1 MDGITAWILSQA
13 YTKATAEQFGAV
25 KGAPCTIAGT
35 RKDASGNTVFTLS
48 WKNDAGVVKTTD
60 ITVTRGADGVSITK
74 VEVNEENHLV
84 VTYSDGSE
92 LDAGLINTTE
102 GLDEDLTA
110 TVAIGTVTSGKKYV
124 KGTSLESIIRDILI
138 KVEAPAVV
146 LTLDP
151 SKTVY
156 DVVSETI
163 TGITLKANVTKKTY
177 DVKKLSFYLDDVLIE
192 SRDITSGGMNNFAY
206 TPATP
211 IKKTSVFKAV
221 VSDVENNSS
230 NSSVKVSF
238 VGKTYYGY
246 VEPTI
251 GEPTEAQIKALQ
263 NFTLKTVKG
272 FAYEGITFDYN
283 KIVYVYPKEF
293 GALTSIKDLENNI
306 NYTNSFTKTEI
317 KVDDIDYYCYIQN
330 NASKLSGFLTI
341 CQQHTDIQESPEIK
355 HT

>member
-1 MDGITAWILSQA
+1 MDGIIAWILSQA

-25 KGAPCTIAGT
+25 KGAPCTVAGT

-138 KVEAPAVV
+138 KVEALAVV

-211 IKKTSVFKAV
+211 IKKTSTFKAV

-238 VGKTYYGY
+238 VGNSYYGII
-246 VEPTI
+246 EPDI
-251 GEPTEAQIKALQ
+251 GEPTESQIKAL
-263 NFTLKTVKG
+263 NKSLKLVKG
-272 FAYEGITFDYN
+272 YVYENITCDYN
-283 KIVYVYPKEF
+283 KVVYAYPKEF
-293 GALTSIKDLENNI
+293 GELSSIRDVKNNVP
-306 NYTNSFTKTEI
+306 YTQSFTRTSLKI
-317 KVDDIDYYCYIQN
+317 DDIDYYCYT
-330 NASKLSGFLTI
+330 LTEP
-341 CQQHTDIQESPEIK
+341 TGADGVEL
-355 HT
+355 TFA

>member
-25 KGAPCTIAGT
+25 KGAPCTVAGT

-60 ITVTRGADGVSITK
+60 ITVTRGADGVGIKSIAIDDDA
-74 VEVNEENHLV
+74 HLII
-84 VTYSDGSE
+84 TYTDDSTE
-92 LDAGLINTTE
+92 DAGQIKLENKI
-102 GLDEDLTA
+102 GVDLRF
-110 TVAIGTVTSGKKYV
+110 TVDVGGVKAGSFFPKNTVTNDEMWQKIS
-124 KGTSLESIIRDILI
+124 T

-238 VGKTYYGY
+238 VGNSYYG
-246 VEPTI
+246 VIEPDI
-251 GEPTEAQIKALQ
+251 GEPTESQIKAL
-263 NFTLKTVKG
+263 NKSLKLVKG
-272 FAYEGITFDYN
+272 YVYENITCAYN
-283 KIVYVYPKEF
+283 KVVYAYPKEF
-293 GALTSIKDLENNI
+293 GELSSIRDVKNNVP
-306 NYTNSFTKTEI
+306 YTQSFTRTSLKI
-317 KVDDIDYYCYIQN
+317 DGIDYYCYT
-330 NASKLSGFLTI
+330 LTEP
-341 CQQHTDIQESPEIK
+341 TGADGVEL
-355 HT
+355 TFA